1 MRLKL
6 RDCSCCHRLL
16 LRAAIAAGQI
26 FVLAALLPAPL
37 PAQLTVL
44 ENSTQHLRLQVAIP
58 APQFFQQSISGEP
71 FDLIAMPGFV
81 VQHQPGLPAL
91 PVRSLTLILP
101 PAGDPV
107 IEVVTTPG
115 PVFTDKRLMPSLTGH
130 FNAETEA
137 VHYTLSE
144 AQTTALPAARL
155 AGQAWW
161 RGFRLARLEILPLRL
176 VGERLEFFS
185 SVQVTLRFPAAPQDG
200 AAENFPLTE
209 FETGVLAPLVNFAV
223 GRNWRGHSLPTF
235 ASSDW
240 DLPGEASALKLAIK
254 SDGLYR
260 VSFEDLIAAGWPA
273 AIDPA
278 RLQLFHRGRE
288 LPLLLEDDGD
298 SLFEAG
304 EELLF
309 FGERK
314 AGEDAYYDDFTD
326 TNIYWLAHSRGPG
339 LRMATRTV
347 SASAGAAGKFFLSTR
362 HFEEDRLYYHGDNDA
377 QLYATL
383 TIPGETWIWQMV
395 PGNSVF
401 KTDLVLQNV
410 ATSAPACTLRGRV
423 RGVTVDPADPDH
435 HSQFWLN
442 GRLIGEIFYDDNE
455 EVLFRAVFPSSLLR
469 EGKNSFELRER
480 QDTGAQ
486 YDQIYLDW
494 LEISYWRN
502 YVASDHFLRFREP
515 EGVSQGLAHYQ
526 LTNLRNQEILLFDRV
541 RSQLLTGFAVAPG
554 APGQFVVTFA
564 DSVRPGRE
572 YFIAAPQA
580 LQRPAALVANQ
591 PSQWRAR
598 SNAAEYLIITHADF
612 LAAAER
618 LAAYRRQHDG
628 LTVAVIAVEDIYD
641 EFNFG
646 IAHPAAIRRFLQ
658 HAYQQWQP
666 PRPAMVCF
674 FGDASWDPKQ
684 NADDSFKRDFVP
696 SFGNPVSDS
705 RLACFDGEED
715 FLPELITGRLPVE
728 NLEQAHAVID
738 KIIAQE
744 AAPLAA
750 WNKTF
755 IFLNGGIDS
764 FEQEWFQSQSEAL
777 INRHVQSPPIGGQAV
792 RIYKTTP
799 GRLIGELKPQ
809 ILAALEAGATML
821 TFQGHAGSQTWDLM
835 MGNADLGEL
844 RNRGRYPF
852 VASMTCHTAR
862 FATPNQT
869 SFGEEFLRLAERGT
883 TAFWGT
889 TGWGFIFQDR
899 VLLDSLF
906 MAISREGVRGLGAAT
921 TLARVRLW
929 QAFGSS
935 TNNVNS
941 IDQYTLLGDPATQ
954 LTLPQQPDLV
964 LTPSA
969 IAVTPELPTEQ
980 TAELKIRLRVRNFG
994 LATAD
999 SVQVTLTATHRGE
1012 NRTLILAQTMLP
1024 PVGFADSL
1032 TAVWAGAGRRGE
1044 YVIRA
1049 EVDPANRIAE
1059 GNELNNT
1066 SATAIYFSPVTA
1078 TPAAPRPAA
1087 LVNHPQPTLT
1097 VYNPVVGNA
1106 PTAQQVQFEI
1116 DTSASFTGAGRMMS
1130 TLLPLGEMQT
1140 AWQVAAPL
1148 ADGLYFWRS
1157 RNFDRGVPSVWQ
1169 TQWFWLAAQSLF
1181 VGMRQIGEQLQSGN
1195 FLNTTLTAA
1204 GVGLARETSRALKV
1218 QVQSA
1223 GHDDGNYCY
1232 LIVNFKLINADS
1244 RGHNVAAIDLA
1255 TQQLLAPPRVYDTF
1269 ASSAAADSLAAFI
1282 EGLPPRTLVLA
1293 GIQDDGSFRMTERA
1307 HRALASIGSQRS
1319 RLVGL
1324 RDSWALIGVKGLAAS
1339 PALEMH
1345 KPAGTGEAA
1354 VDSTIIPFFKNG
1366 FFHSQEFGPAQNWK
1380 RLEWYVAS
1388 VGEAAGGTALQLALA
1403 GRQSNSTEWQSLV
1416 DELTGGELPL
1426 AGISAAQYPF
1436 LRLTAMLSDD
1446 DGLDSP
1452 VLRGWSVGFESAAD
1466 LAVSPDFMRVSADT
1480 LQEGE
1485 AVTIAAKV
1493 FSFKLESANP
1503 MVSSARN
1510 FTLRFAHA
1518 DPNSERSQRT
1528 INTLTATLR
1537 DNESREFASTWN
1549 TAGYRGVVTLFVE
1562 VDPENVLAEPFESN
1576 NFAARQIF
1584 VAADAQPPRVQ
1595 VTFDGAV
1602 IMEGDYVSAQPRIV
1616 CEVLDDGALP
1626 ISDTTYVSV
1635 YLDGERLTYS
1645 SGLLTFLSSPA
1656 GTQAKAT
1663 VTFLPQLQAGVHNLR
1678 VAARDAALNA
1688 GEFQIEVRV
1697 DDTLHLREVM
1707 NYPNPFAN
1715 ETEFTYHLTQP
1726 AQQVTIKI
1734 YTVAGRLVARLVPGP
1749 ANAGF
1754 NRFTWDGRDADGD
1767 RLANGVY
1774 FYKIIAQSQAGR
1786 DEVVQKLVVMQ

>member
-1 MRLKL
+1 ML
-6 RDCSCCHRLL
+6 
-16 LRAAIAAGQI
+16 I
-26 FVLAALLPAPL
+26 ALLPAPL
-37 PAQLTVL
+37 QAQLTVL
-44 ENSTQHLRLQVAIP
+44 ENSAQHLRLQVTIP
-58 APQFFQQSISGEP
+58 TPQFSQRSISGEQ

-91 PVRSLTLILP
+91 PVQSLTLILP
-101 PAGDPV
+101 PAGDPA

-115 PVFTDKRLMPSLTGH
+115 PVFTDKRLMPSLAAHLDT
-130 FNAETEA
+130 ETEA
-137 VHYTLSE
+137 VRYALSE
-144 AQTTALPAARL
+144 AQAAALPAARL

-176 VGERLEFFS
+176 AGERLEFFS
-185 SVQVTLRFPAAPQDG
+185 SVQVTLRFPTAPQDA

-209 FETGVLAPLVNFAV
+209 FETGVLAPLVNFAI
-223 GRNWRGHSLPTF
+223 GRNWRGHSLPSS
-235 ASSDW
+235 ASPEW

-254 SDGLYR
+254 TDGLYHL
-260 VSFEDLIAAGWPA
+260 SFEDLTAAGWPA
-273 AIDPA
+273 ATIDPA

-288 LPLLLEDDGD
+288 LPLLLQEDGD

-314 AGEDAYYDDFTD
+314 AGEDSYYDDFTD
-326 TNIYWLAHSRGPG
+326 TNIYWLAHGRGPG
-339 LRMATRTV
+339 LRMAMRTA
-347 SASAGAAGKFFLSTR
+347 SASAGATGEFFLSTR

-383 TIPGETWIWQMV
+383 AIPGETWIWQML

-401 KTDLVLQNV
+401 KTDLMLQNV

-423 RGVTVDPADPDH
+423 RGVTVDPANPDH

-442 GRLIGEIFYDDNE
+442 GSLIGEIFYDNNE
-455 EVLFRAVFPSSLLR
+455 EVLFSAVFPSSLLR
-469 EGKNSFELRER
+469 EGKNSFELHER

-486 YDQIYLDW
+486 YDQVYLDW

-502 YVASDHFLRFREP
+502 YVASDHFLNFREP
-515 EGVSQGLAHYQ
+515 EGVSQGLARYQ
-526 LTNLRNQEILLFDRV
+526 ITNVRNEEILLFDRT
-541 RSQLLTGFAVAPG
+541 RAQLLTGFAVAPG

-564 DSVRPGRE
+564 DTVMPGRE
-572 YFIAAPQA
+572 YFIAAPEA
-580 LQRPAALVANQ
+580 RQRPVALLANQ

-618 LAAYRRQHDG
+618 LAAYRRHHDG

-684 NADDSFKRDFVP
+684 NANDSFKRDFVP

-744 AAPLAA
+744 AAPLAER
-750 WNKTF
+750 NKTF
-755 IFLNGGIDS
+755 IFLNGGTDS

-777 INRHVQSPPIGGQAV
+777 INRHIQPNPIRGQVV

-809 ILAALEAGATML
+809 ILSALEAGATML

-844 RNRGRYPF
+844 RNRDRYPF
-852 VASMTCHTAR
+852 IASMTCHTAR

-906 MAISREGVRGLGAAT
+906 MALSRGSVRRLGAAT

-964 LTPSA
+964 LAPSA
-969 IAVTPELPTEQ
+969 LTVTPELPTEQ
-980 TAELKIRLRVRNFG
+980 TAELRIKLLVRNYG
-994 LATAD
+994 LATSD
-999 SVQVTLTATHRGE
+999 SVQITLTATHRRE
-1012 NRTLILAQTMLP
+1012 NQTLVLAQTMLP

-1059 GNELNNT
+1059 VNELNN
-1066 SATAIYFSPVTA
+1066 SSEAAIYFSPVTA
-1078 TPAAPRPAA
+1078 VPAAPRPAA
-1087 LVNHPQPTLT
+1087 LVNHPQPTLA
-1097 VYNPVVGNA
+1097 VYHPVGSA
-1106 PTAQQVQFEI
+1106 PAAQQVQFEI
-1116 DTSASFTGAGRMMS
+1116 DTSASFTGAGKMLS
-1130 TLLPLGEMQT
+1130 ALLPLGEVHT

-1148 ADGLYFWRS
+1148 TDGLYFWRS
-1157 RNFDRGVPSVWQ
+1157 RNFDRGVPSIWQ
-1169 TQWFWLAAQSLF
+1169 TQWFWLAAQSPF
-1181 VGMRQIGEQLQSGN
+1181 AGMRQIGEQLQSGIL
-1195 FLNTTLTAA
+1195 LNTNPTTA
-1204 GVGLARETSRALKV
+1204 GVRLAREAARALNV

-1232 LIVNFKLINADS
+1232 LIVNFNLINADR
-1244 RGHNVAAIDLA
+1244 RGHNVAAIDPA

-1282 EGLPPRTLVLA
+1282 ESLPPRTLVLA
-1293 GIQDDGSFRMTERA
+1293 GIQDEGSFRMTERA

-1319 RLVGL
+1319 RQVGL
-1324 RDSWALIGVKGLAAS
+1324 RDSWALIGAKGLTAGAAV
-1339 PALEMH
+1339 EMH

-1354 VDSTIIPFFKNG
+1354 VDSTFMPFFNG
-1366 FFHSQEFGPAQNWK
+1366 GVFHSQEIGPAQNWK
-1380 RLEWYVAS
+1380 QLEWYVAS
-1388 VGEAAGGTALQLALA
+1388 VGAAAGGTALQLALA
-1403 GRQSNSTEWQSLV
+1403 GRQNNSTEWQPLAA
-1416 DELTGGELPL
+1416 ELTGGAFSL

-1436 LRLTAMLSDD
+1436 LRLTATLSDD

-1466 LAVSPDFMRVSADT
+1466 LAVSPDFLRVSADT

-1503 MVSSARN
+1503 AVSSARN
-1510 FTLRFAHA
+1510 LTLRFAHA
-1518 DPNSERSQRT
+1518 DPGSERSQRT
-1528 INTLTATLR
+1528 ISTLTATLR

-1549 TAGYRGVVTLFVE
+1549 TAGYRGAVTLFVE
-1562 VDPENVLAEPFESN
+1562 VDPENALAEPFEFN
-1576 NFAARQIF
+1576 NLAARQIF
-1584 VAADAQPPRVQ
+1584 VTTDAQPPRVE

-1602 IMEGDYVSAQPRIV
+1602 IMNGDYVSAQPRIV
-1616 CEVLDDGALP
+1616 CEVLDDSALP
-1626 ISDTTYVSV
+1626 ISDTTHVSV
-1635 YLDGERLTYS
+1635 YLDGERMAYS
-1645 SGLLTFLSSPA
+1645 SGLLAFSSSPA

-1663 VTFLPQLQAGVHNLR
+1663 VTFLPQLQAGVHNLH

-1734 YTVAGRLVARLVPGP
+1734 YTVAGRLIANLTPGP
-1749 ANAGF
+1749 AHAGF
-1754 NRFTWDGRDADGD
+1754 NRFAWDGRDADGD

-1774 FYKIIAQSQAGR
+1774 FYKVIAQSQAGR
-1786 DEVVQKLVVMQ
+1786 DEVVQKFVVMQ